1 MLALQLYKP
10 ELSEYSIEG
19 LGPDAGRLFEAV
31 YRFQQLTARVR
42 LGEAFQE
49 FNIDFRVDIT
59 V

>member
-10 ELSEYSIEG
+10 ELSKYSIED
-19 LGPDAGRLFEAV
+19 LSLNAERLFEAV
-31 YRFQQLTARVR
+31 YRFQQLAARVR
-42 LGEAFQE
+42 FGEAFGE